1 MEIKSMVED
10 HLKPSVTTVRDQKL
24 TLLPALSL
32 LFQQIDTELP
42 VLAEKDMLSKIKT
55 LLTLGF

>member
-1 MEIKSMVED
+1 MVED